1 MGCDLQRHPKSCV
14 ITQLNYPRTECR
26 ECATGKKNDGIVAA
40 KLAEE
45 SPQPVPRGNETI
57 RTKKEEVGKVDEMK
71 AANERVLS
79 RIRREK
85 VVTRSRLTQFSNV
98 SSIELDAVTR
108 GLEKEGK
115 IKLWPNGRSCFY
127 TPPGAPDPWGEKKKV
142 APANDATKASEMPQ
156 PVNRKPVPR
165 KPRAKPLS
173 ATDSNRQQPAET
185 GNGAGPYEPI
195 IAGLEAQRQKID
207 NAIAA
212 LKALA

>member
-1 MGCDLQRHPKSCV
+1 VKPCDLERFPRQCA
-14 ITQLNYPRTECR
+14 ITQQQHPRPECKDCKAGEKNVAKAATPVSR
-26 ECATGKKNDGIVAA
+26 ENV
-40 KLAEE
+40 
-45 SPQPVPRGNETI
+45 TI
-57 RTKKEEVGKVDEMK
+57 RTKKEEGGKVGDMK

-79 RIRREK
+79 RILREK
-85 VVTRSRLTQFSNV
+85 VVTRSRLTQFSHV
-98 SSIELDAVTR
+98 SGARLNAVAQE
-108 GLEKEGK
+108 LEKEGK
-115 IKLWPNGRSCFY
+115 IKSWPNGRSCFY

-142 APANDATKASEMPQ
+142 APANDATKASEKSQ